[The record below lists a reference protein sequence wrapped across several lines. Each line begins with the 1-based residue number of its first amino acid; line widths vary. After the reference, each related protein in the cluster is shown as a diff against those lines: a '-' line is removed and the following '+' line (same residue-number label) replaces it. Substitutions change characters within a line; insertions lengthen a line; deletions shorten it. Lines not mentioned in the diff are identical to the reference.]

1 MKEMLQTN
9 IRSLR
14 GFGLGRGMLPVVA
27 AACLMALPA
36 RADVL
41 PNGDKLVVK
50 WTDVTVGTNAT
61 NLATSTNVTGVDTEA
76 GNQKYT
82 DGLRF
87 GAFANVTDGN
97 TDTYAVAYMFDIDL
111 GETTTQGRAEKVVLK
126 LTPINYNGQYATDRK
141 DDFEHGWIPTEKNW
155 WPTTFIVQ
163 GSNDKST
170 FTEIARFDCLGLQ
183 DGTDRTYTD
192 TTSFL
197 TSAIDISSYRYIRI
211 INDKSKEEVL
221 MPWGGWST
229 QLGLSELAVYDA
241 SACTVSEKMVLTKQ
255 GSKTSTLFTKLLDK
269 SMARSYESMSVVP
282 NTDGTPSVST
292 NAPQLLD
299 NPDNEKLSAS
309 EKEYKATDD
318 LPNML
323 DGDNSTFF
331 HSTWY
336 VGTVGSDQY
345 NAAPTEYHYIQI
357 DLGNDGARNN
367 FAIYMNP
374 RPKDPNLMPMHI
386 SVYASNTEPTAD
398 AGWQTKKD
406 ASGNAVWTK
415 LIELEDTR
423 GEQYFSGLLWTKE
436 SYRYLRLV
444 NEESYPEN
452 QYVKAMYDNN
462 WVHELNYN
470 GAEDSHAQPYF
481 CLSEFQLCSA
491 DNVELKSATG
501 SDGNTYY
508 YEVTDGST
516 EATFT
521 QMLPA
526 NTSVT
531 SITVPD
537 EVTLDNT
544 SYKVSA
550 VSNVAFTDCSS
561 LSSVTLGNNVSSIGT
576 GTFIGTS
583 ALEKIVVGEDN
594 TQYSSQDGTFLETY
608 SVLYNGK
615 TLLVYPESKPETS
628 FTLPSDIVAIDQL
641 AFYEAHKLE
650 TITLPEDGSL
660 KTIASCAFQKAEAL
674 KAVTIP
680 RSVETIGRGAFEDCS
695 SLEAAY
701 IHGGSIGDA
710 CFRGDSKLK
719 ILNFYYDDGICE
731 GTAPD
736 KVKWKACRSNVTS
749 IGEKAFYGVLASTSS
764 DDDKDENG
772 KIDENK
778 FTTVLDIPRSVTSI
792 GASAFQGCTQI
803 ETLKDHSQMQYV
815 ASSCYG
821 GMTNLKEAYLY
832 CPLIEN
838 AGGWT
843 HNGIDS
849 WTIYDC
855 TNLTD
860 LYLYTPNFIKGTLN
874 NCGSADK
881 HTLHV
886 FADLV
891 EKYKNTD
898 GLVSSFVSADNVV
911 ALTADLTV
919 GHASGGT
926 KNYSKASPY
935 SSGVYEWPMALPD
948 GMKAYYVK
956 DNNTDKDEEGN
967 VYLTL
972 EELQLSDGI
981 LPANTPVIL
990 EAEEGKEGA
999 SNTVNLYSTATATA
1013 PTDNKLQGCAYDYY
1027 EVEKD
1032 GAVWGMTY
1040 DNDGLAEFRKVK
1052 AGTVVPKGK
1061 VYIDIN
1067 VSSDAKLIIRGMSDA
1082 TGITELPTAAE
1093 TTEQG
1098 EPVIYDLQGRR
1109 VTSPKRGIYIVNG
1122 KKIYVR

>member
-1 MKEMLQTN
+1 MINNPKKRN
-9 IRSLR
+9 SRFKAALR
-14 GFGLGRGMLPVVA
+14 LFLI
-27 AACLMALPA
+27 ACLFIPFQTVS
-36 RADVL
+36 ADVL

-50 WTDVTVGTNAT
+50 WTDVTVGTNAE

-76 GNQKYT
+76 GGQKYT
-82 DGLRF
+82 NGLRY

-141 DDFEHGWIPTEKNW
+141 DDFEQGWIPTEKNW

-170 FTEIARFDCLGLQ
+170 FTEIARFDCLGLK

-398 AGWQTKKD
+398 AGWQTAQD

-415 LIELEDTR
+415 LIELDDTR
-423 GEQYFSGLLWTKE
+423 GEQYFSGILWTKE
-436 SYRYLRLV
+436 KYRYLRLV

-452 QYVKAMYDNN
+452 QYVKALYGTD

-470 GAEDSHAQPYF
+470 GAEDAHAQPYF

-521 QMLPA
+521 QMLPS
-526 NTSVT
+526 NTSVS

-537 EVTLDNT
+537 EVTFDGT

-550 VSNVAFTDCSS
+550 VSNVAFTGCSS
-561 LSSVTLGNNVSSIGT
+561 LSSVTLGNNVSSVGT

-650 TITLPEDGSL
+650 SINLNNGGKGSL
-660 KTIASCAFQKAEAL
+660 TSIASCAFQNAEKL

-680 RSVETIGRGAFEDCS
+680 ATVETIGRGAFENCP

-719 ILNFYYDDGICE
+719 ILNFYYDDDIYE
-731 GTAPD
+731 AANDTVPS
-736 KVKWKACRSNVTS
+736 KVTWKACRSNVTS
-749 IGEKAFYGVLASTSS
+749 IGEKAFYGTLTST
-764 DDDKDENG
+764 DDDK
-772 KIDENK
+772 
-778 FTTVLDIPRSVTSI
+778 TTVLDIPRSVTSI
-792 GASAFQGCTQI
+792 GENAFNGCTQI

-815 ASSCYG
+815 AGSCYG
-821 GMTNLKEAYLY
+821 GMTNLKEAYFY
-832 CPLIEN
+832 CPLKDNSDAWTPN
-838 AGGWT
+838 A
-843 HNGIDS
+843 IADY
-849 WTIYDC
+849 TIYDC
-855 TNLTD
+855 PNLTN
-860 LYLYTPNFIKGTLN
+860 LYLYTPNVISGKYLN
-874 NCGSADK
+874 RNVGSASGHK
-881 HTLHV
+881 LHV
-886 FADLV
+886 FYDLV
-891 EKYKNTD
+891 EKYKETAN
-898 GLVSSFVSADNVV
+898 GFVSSFVSTDNVV

-919 GHASGGT
+919 GHKASVDGKSYT
-926 KNYSKASPY
+926 TASPY
-935 SSGVYEWPMALPD
+935 SSGVYEWPMALPT
-948 GMKAYYVK
+948 GMKAYTATGATYK
-956 DNNTDKDEEGN
+956 GKGDDASST
-967 VYLTL
+967 YLKI
-972 EELQLSDGI
+972 EELTLSDGI

-990 EAEEGKEGA
+990 EAAETGVGQ
-999 SNTVNLYSTATATA
+999 SNTVNLYSTAATTVSGNA
-1013 PTDNKLQGCAYDYY
+1013 LQGCAYDYY
-1027 EVEKD
+1027 DEVAAD
-1032 GAVWGMTY
+1032 GDVWGMTY
-1040 DNDGLAEFRKVK
+1040 NDAGKAVFRKVK
-1052 AGTVVPKGK
+1052 ANVIVPKGK
-1061 VYIDIN
+1061 IYIPKDSISTDN
-1067 VSSDAKLIIRGMSDA
+1067 NAANALMLEWGET
-1082 TGITELPTAAE
+1082 TGINEVSTETEAE
-1093 TTEQG
+1093 TSG
-1098 EPVIYDLQGRR
+1098 KPAVVYDLQGRR
-1109 VTSPKRGIYIVNG
+1109 VQNPTNGIYIING
-1122 KKIYVR
+1122 KKVYIK